1 MATQFQRTGVVTLR
15 GPLFEKKINR
25 VVEAAIMERAMTS
38 FEKRVTR
45 KGRKIGRRNTPIGP
59 GDLSKG
65 KTIQL
70 TMHST
75 LNRPRTSGGKWTAHN
90 VRAVKAMAPRVLRSV
105 AKRIVGE
112 LS

>member
-1 MATQFQRTGVVTLR
+1 MTVNPVIVR
-15 GPLFEKKINR
+15 GPLFEKRIDR
-25 VVEAAIMERAMTS
+25 VVEAAIMGEAMEK
-38 FEKRVTR
+38 FEKRITR
-45 KGRKIGRRNTPIGP
+45 KGRKIGRKRNPIGP

-65 KTIQL
+65 KTIML
-70 TMHST
+70 TMTSS

>member
-1 MATQFQRTGVVTLR
+1 MTVNPVIVR
-15 GPLFEKKINR
+15 GPLFEKRIDR
-25 VVEAAIMERAMTS
+25 VVEAAIMGEAMEK
-38 FEKRVTR
+38 FEKRITR
-45 KGRKIGRRNTPIGP
+45 KGRKIGRKRNPIGP

-65 KTIQL
+65 KTITL

-75 LNRPRTSGGKWTAHN
+75 LNWPRTSGGSWTRKN
-90 VRAVKAMAPRVLRSV
+90 VAAVNAMKGRVLRSV